1 MSGATTASTRSLWSS
16 TWTRRASDATD
27 QFMPY
32 PLEGPQ
38 DGDLVC
44 RATAAE
50 ALPALVNLLK
60 QQAG

>member
-1 MSGATTASTRSLWSS
+1 MVVYLDPEGFWR
-16 TWTRRASDATD
+16 DG

-32 PLEGPQ
+32 PLEGPL

-50 ALPALVNLLK
+50 GLLAPVNLLK
-60 QQAG
+60 RQPG